1 MTRTLPNR
9 LLWMKAL
16 RNGTPSSSPSSNN
29 ITNAPNLPWTEIGDA
44 ETYLRQELTSLYWEG
59 VKRELEV
66 ILLTLKKW
74 QEPEYSSVVLDDE
87 KEKFVH
93 GFDTFIDQVS
103 QESRAFAIRYGMLI
117 FIL

>member
-1 MTRTLPNR
+1 MTRTLSNR
-9 LLWMKAL
+9 LLWMKSI

-44 ETYLRQELTSLYWEG
+44 GTYLLQELTSLYWEG

-103 QESRAFAIRYGMLI
+103 QESREFAIRYGMLI